1 MTNPTTFADWVARY
15 QPNPVLFVKEV
26 LAADPDDWQEIALNA
41 YRDGVRLITIKSAH
55 GPGKTVVESWC
66 AIHQIL
72 CWYPQKVVATA
83 PTSSQLFDALASE
96 CKAWINRLPPAI
108 RDLLEVK
115 SDRIELKADPNG
127 SFISFRT
134 SRAENPEAMQGVH
147 SDKVLL
153 LADEASA
160 IPEPVFEASVGSMSG
175 KNATTILA
183 SNPTRSSGTFFD
195 SHTKNADQWFTIH
208 VCADIPEAAPSAYK
222 SKRVTPEFVEYI
234 AAQYGR
240 DSNAFRVRVLGEFPR
255 SDLDTLIP
263 FELVDGARRRNVQM
277 VPNAKMVW
285 GVDVGGRTDSGDR
298 SSLCKRQGNIV
309 PCAVQSRQGLELM
322 QVCGWIHNE
331 YEQTHP
337 SARPIEILVDSIGI
351 GAGVASRLREL
362 GLPAQSV
369 NVSELPSSK
378 QEYNRLRDEI
388 WGRALEW
395 FRARDCSFPD
405 DEPTISELLSVR
417 ADYNSSNK
425 LVIESKKAMRKR
437 TKKSPD
443 LADAF
448 VLTFAGNAGL
458 FNSGYSPSSPW
469 NQPIKRNISGIV

>member
-1 MTNPTTFADWVARY
+1 MTDNTFAAWVARY
-15 QPNPVLFVKEV
+15 KHNPVLFVQEV
-26 LAADPDDWQEIALNA
+26 LGADPDPWQVEVLNA
-41 YRDGVRLITIKSAH
+41 YRDGVRLISIRSAH

-83 PTSSQLFDALASE
+83 PTSAQLFDALAAE
-96 CKAWINRLPPAI
+96 MKAWIRRLPEAVQA
-108 RDLLEVK
+108 LLEVK

-160 IPEPVFEASVGSMSG
+160 IPEPVFEAAVGSMSG
-175 KNATTILA
+175 KYATTILA
-183 SNPTRSSGTFFD
+183 SNPTRSSGTFYD
-195 SHTKNADQWFTIH
+195 SHTTNAAQWFTVH
-208 VCADIPEAAPSAYK
+208 VCADVPEALESAHK
-222 SKRVTPEFVEYI
+222 SSRITPEFVEYI
-234 AAQYGR
+234 SDQYGR

-263 FELVDGARRRNVQM
+263 FELIDGARKRNVQV
-277 VPNAKMVW
+277 VPNAKVVW

-298 SSLCKRQGNIV
+298 SSLCKRRGNVV
-309 PCAVQSRQGLELM
+309 PFPVESRQGLELM

-337 SARPIEILVDSIGI
+337 SDRPIEILVDSIGI
-351 GAGVASRLREL
+351 GAGVASRLREV

-369 NVSELPSSK
+369 NVSESPSSR
-378 QEYNRLRDEI
+378 QEYHRLRDEL

-425 LVIESKKAMRKR
+425 LVVESKKALRKR

-448 VLTFAGNAGL
+448 VMTFAGNAGM
-458 FNSGYSPSSPW
+458 FNSGWAPSGPW
-469 NQPIKRNISGIV
+469 NEPIRRNQGGIV